1 MSLSFN
7 ECILFCSQGETTT
20 FSPGLKM
27 RIVKWLQ
34 NNNVEKEE
42 PTNVSLDL
50 QSPVV
55 KSQPPRLR
63 TKGSL
68 MILKDDEEETDAKMT
83 DATDAV
89 ATSLTE
95 DTKEENIAK
104 LSSTSDPTSMKEEV
118 LLSEPVR
125 LFVFS

>member
-1 MSLSFN
+1 
-7 ECILFCSQGETTT
+7 
-20 FSPGLKM
+20 M

-104 LSSTSDPTSMKEEV
+104 LLSTSDPTSMKEEV